1 VSHDRVLLRALTT
14 RVWILH
20 EGRITDYPG
29 SFEEW
34 EAASRE
40 RAHAA
45 AVAAAEEESL
55 RKVKERKQSR
65 PADPG
70 KDRQA
75 DRRDAER
82 AVGEAEAEVSA
93 WEARVEGLRAML
105 EDPHLYVTPDG
116 GRRAAELG
124 RELEQARGGLDEAF
138 ARWEAATRS
147 AEAIR

>member
-1 VSHDRVLLRALTT
+1 
-14 RVWILH
+14 
-20 EGRITDYPG
+20 
-29 SFEEW
+29 
-34 EAASRE
+34 
-40 RAHAA
+40 
-45 AVAAAEEESL
+45 
-55 RKVKERKQSR
+55 
-65 PADPG
+65 
-70 KDRQA
+70 
-75 DRRDAER
+75 
-82 AVGEAEAEVSA
+82 VSA